1 MTDHPSL
8 SGGNSPSDTENFA
21 ALLEESF
28 GQTESLEG
36 RVIKGKI
43 IAIENDVA
51 IIDVGLKSE
60 GRVSIKEF
68 STPDAEL
75 SVEVGDVIDV
85 FLERLEDKNG
95 ETVLS
100 YEKARREAAWTQLEK
115 LHEQN
120 EHVNGVSLGR
130 VKGGFTVDIMGA
142 IAFLPGSQVDIRPV
156 RDVSPLIGIT
166 QPFQILKM

>member
-28 GQTESLEG
+28 GQAESLEG
-36 RVIKGKI
+36 RVIKGTI

-60 GRVSIKEF
+60 GRIPIKEF
-68 STPDAEL
+68 SASDMESAL
-75 SVEVGDVIDV
+75 IIGDTIDV
-85 FLERLEDKNG
+85 FLERLEDRNG

-100 YEKARREAAWTQLEK
+100 YEKARRE
-115 LHEQN
+115 
-120 EHVNGVSLGR
+120 
-130 VKGGFTVDIMGA
+130 
-142 IAFLPGSQVDIRPV
+142 
-156 RDVSPLIGIT
+156 
-166 QPFQILKM
+166 